1 MRVALR
7 AILKSMLPF
16 ARAFRHRDF
25 RLMWAGAFLSFT
37 GSFVQNIAQGWLV
50 YELTGDVAKLALVTF
65 CGMAPVAVL
74 GPFAGTLAD
83 TLDKRKVLIASQ
95 LLFASGALF
104 LAYMTA
110 TAQVEYWH
118 VVSVALMFGSV
129 GALEMPTRQS
139 ILSRVVPHEDLAAAV
154 PLNAMTF
161 NFARL
166 VGPAIGGAM
175 LAAFGP
181 QTCYLINGVSYLFM
195 ISAVIAVRTDLSAI
209 QREPQPISD
218 LMLEGMRY
226 TFKDQRLRTLFV
238 MELITSGC
246 GLVYIALIPAIAKD
260 MLGLDKQGLG
270 WAMATIGLGA
280 ISGLALMTVLSDRK
294 VRSLMVRLSMVF
306 IGVGLISLALVRS
319 PMLAFPLLAIIGG
332 SVIIQFNT
340 TNTLFQLL
348 SPDHLRGRV
357 LSMHIWAIA
366 GLGPFG
372 ILFFGWLAGATQG
385 NARLPLSG
393 IPLALSAGGLCVL
406 LGAAWGWKNRARLTG
421 VE

>member
-1 MRVALR
+1 
-7 AILKSMLPF
+7 MLPF

-25 RLMWAGAFLSFT
+25 RLMWTGAFLSFT

-50 YELTGDVAKLALVTF
+50 YELTGDEAKLAFVTF
-65 CGMAPVAVL
+65 CGMGPVAIL

-83 TLDKRKVLIASQ
+83 TLNKKKVLVLSQ
-95 LLFASGALF
+95 LMFASGALF
-104 LAYMTA
+104 LAYMTS
-110 TAQVEYWH
+110 TQQVQYWH
-118 VVSVALMFGSV
+118 VVAVALMFGSV

-139 ILSRVVPHEDLAAAV
+139 ILSRVVPPEDLAAAV

-166 VGPAIGGAM
+166 VGPAIGGAL
-175 LAAFGP
+175 LAAFGA
-181 QTCYLINGVSYLFM
+181 QLCYLVNGVSYLFM

-209 QREPQPISD
+209 RREPQPIGD
-218 LMLEGMRY
+218 LILEGMRY
-226 TFKDQRLRTLFV
+226 TFRDLRLRTLFV
-238 MELITSGC
+238 MELVTSSC

-260 MLGLDKQGLG
+260 MLKLDKQGLG

-280 ISGLALMTVLSDRK
+280 ISGLSLMTVLSDRK
-294 VRSLMVRLSMVF
+294 VRSLMVRISMVL
-306 IGVGLISLALVRS
+306 IGVGLICLAVSRT
-319 PMLAFPLLAIIGG
+319 PYLAFPLLAIIGG

-357 LSMHIWAIA
+357 LSMHIWAIS

-372 ILFFGWLAGATQG
+372 ILFFGWLAGATKG
-385 NARLPLSG
+385 STTLTISG
-393 IPLALSAGGLCVL
+393 IPLALSAGGCCVL
-406 LGAAWGWKNRARLTG
+406 LGAAWGWKNRARLQG